1 MGTKDGY
8 WSLSGVVVG
17 TFRNKKM
24 PLQMEGVILEKEG
37 QQLAGS
43 SEELETRTVRAL
55 RVGRGH
61 PRYQRPEVTWTGNL
75 ENTFATI
82 QVAQKGCPHLSS
94 ADLT

>member
-1 MGTKDGY
+1 MT
-8 WSLSGVVVG
+8 
-17 TFRNKKM
+17 
-24 PLQMEGVILEKEG
+24 
-37 QQLAGS
+37 GS

-94 ADLT
+94 AGLT